1 MSSVTF
7 LWNDSEG
14 FVGQIQ
20 FSGMINA
27 WMCVAKPL
35 KILSKNG
42 TKFEKKPWNLR
53 WIISW
58 LRFPKLKKNEIR
70 FIYSITTMEYNAA
83 LGLAQ
88 LIY

>member
-7 LWNDSEG
+7 LWNDSEE

-42 TKFEKKPWNLR
+42 TKFEKKP
-53 WIISW
+53 
-58 LRFPKLKKNEIR
+58 EICVK
-70 FIYSITTMEYNAA
+70 
-83 LGLAQ
+83 
-88 LIY
+88 